1 MRAAALLMLIAVAL
15 SASGDIEISGSSSFY
30 TQYSS
35 ENNAWSEMPKQF
47 WRWRFN
53 PVFNIYGLPV
63 AANLFV
69 SSEASMQRQ
78 DMNRIYISSTPS
90 ASAREGSF
98 LSWISSVGIGA
109 SNPYLS
115 RFTLNAV
122 SISGVDFALNPGG
135 FYFAAAGGRNR
146 RGVEPAGGF
155 TGEYERNLYAVKTG
169 LGSPYGSHL
178 HLCMLYGKDQNGS
191 IREDSTFRITPSENW
206 VASLDI
212 GTVMF
217 DGKFR
222 FNGEIAGSMFTRDTR
237 SPGIE
242 TDQVPQWLMDFSGV
256 NISSGFGWALDLS
269 SSVRFSENILSA
281 SLKRVAPGFES
292 MGSPYLRSDEI
303 SIETRADRYF
313 MDRQMSA
320 GLWYRWKS
328 DNLMDSKSFTT
339 SADIYGIR
347 AGFLFK
353 EFPRIYISY
362 SPSFTEMQD
371 SSSSKIETSMVSISA
386 NYRRDI
392 ADLDVNSSAAFTI
405 YDNSVGSGSSEYSSM
420 NAVLRETVSLEFP
433 LTITG
438 CFYTRRTRT
447 GSDPVWKYTTDLR
460 GTWYPSNS
468 LSMTLGGYYTT
479 GGSEKKKGLVLNGGF
494 PICDHLMANLSG
506 EYFTYSSAAEK
517 DYTNT
522 VGGAGVT
529 VIW

>member
-1 MRAAALLMLIAVAL
+1 MRTAAALLLLAVAL
-15 SASGDIEISGSSSFY
+15 SASDDIQISGSSSFY
-30 TQYSS
+30 NQYSS
-35 ENNAWSEMPKQF
+35 GDNAWSEMPKKF
-47 WRWRFN
+47 WRWRFD
-53 PVFNIYGLPV
+53 PVFNIYGIPV

-69 SSEASMQRQ
+69 SSEESMQRQ
-78 DMNRIYISSTPS
+78 NMNRIYISSTPS
-90 ASAREGSF
+90 ASAREGSL
-98 LSWISSVGIGA
+98 LSWVSSIGIGA
-109 SNPYLS
+109 SNPYFT

-122 SISGVDFALNPGG
+122 SISGVNLALNPGG
-135 FYFAAAGGRNR
+135 FYFAASGGRNR
-146 RGVEPAGGF
+146 RGVEPEGDY

-178 HLCMLYGKDQNGS
+178 HLCMLYGKDENGS

-206 VASLDI
+206 VTSLDL

-222 FNGEIAGSMFTRDTR
+222 FNGEIAGSVLTRDTR

-242 TDQVPQWLMDFSGV
+242 SDQVPQWLMDFSGV
-256 NISSGFGWALDLS
+256 NISSGFGWAIDLS
-269 SSVRFSENILSA
+269 SSVRFSENMLSA
-281 SLKRVAPGFES
+281 SFKRVEPGFES
-292 MGSPYLRSDEI
+292 MGSPYLRSDEV

-313 MDRQMSA
+313 MSRQMSG

-339 SADIYGIR
+339 SENVYGIR
-347 AGFLFK
+347 AGFLF
-353 EFPRIYISY
+353 EDLPRIYISY

-371 SSSSKIETSMVSISA
+371 SSSSRIETSMISISA

-433 LTITG
+433 LTISG
-438 CFYTRRTRT
+438 CFSTRRTRT
-447 GSDPVWKYTTDLR
+447 GSYPVWKYTSDLR

-479 GGSEKKKGLVLNGGF
+479 GGSEKKKGIVLNGGF
-494 PICDHLMANLSG
+494 PICDYLMASLSG
-506 EYFTYSSAAEK
+506 EYFTYSSATEK
-517 DYTNT
+517 DYTNA
-522 VGGAGVT
+522 VGGAGIT
-529 VIW
+529 VVW